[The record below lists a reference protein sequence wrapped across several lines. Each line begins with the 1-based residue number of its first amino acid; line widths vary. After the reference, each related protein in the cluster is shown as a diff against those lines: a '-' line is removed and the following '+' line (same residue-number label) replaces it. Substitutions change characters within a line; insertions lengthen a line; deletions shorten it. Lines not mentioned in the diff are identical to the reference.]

1 MSSMKDVFSSYHPA
15 INFSF
20 FTIVIFCGM
29 FFLHPLLLVISL
41 SAAFLY
47 YYYLNGKKAL
57 KLFFI
62 IVLPM
67 MVGVSLINPLFNHR
81 GVTVLGYFRHN
92 PITQESIF
100 YGAITGLMFGTIILW
115 FACYNKVMTSDKFVY
130 LFGRIIP
137 SMSLIFSMVLR
148 FVPKF
153 TNQFRIVSDAQ
164 RTLGR
169 DVGDKGKFQKIKQ
182 GIKETSIM
190 VTWSLENSL
199 DTADSMKARGYG
211 LPGRTAF
218 SIFRL
223 DSRDKLLLVGLG
235 GIVIVLIGGVILDQ
249 HRVQYFPRIIIPETT
264 SFSYI
269 LYGVY
274 TILCLLPIILN
285 VVEDLKWKHLQ
296 SRI

>member
-1 MSSMKDVFSSYHPA
+1 MKDVFSSYHPA

-20 FTIVIFCGM
+20 FTLVIFCGM
-29 FFLHPLLLVISL
+29 FFLHPVLLVISL

-47 YYYLNGKKAL
+47 YYYLNGKRAL
-57 KLFFI
+57 RLFFF
-62 IVLPM
+62 IVVPM

-81 GVTVLGYFRHN
+81 GVTILGYFRQN

-100 YGAITGLMFGTIILW
+100 YGGITGLMFGTIILW
-115 FACYNKVMTSDKFVY
+115 FACYNMVMTSDKFVY

-153 TNQFRIVSDAQ
+153 TNQFKIVSDAQ

-169 DVGDKGKFQKIKQ
+169 DVGKSGIFHKIGQ

-223 DSRDKLLLVGLG
+223 DSRDKTFLVGLG
-235 GIVIVLIGGVILDQ
+235 GILVVLIMAVAFGQ
-249 HRVQYFPRIIIPETT
+249 HRVQYFPRILYPETT
-264 SFSYI
+264 LFSYI
-269 LYGVY
+269 LYGTY
-274 TILCLLPIILN
+274 ILLCYLPIVIN
-285 VVEDLKWKHLQ
+285 MVEEVKWKHLQ

>member
-1 MSSMKDVFSSYHPA
+1 MKDVFASYHPA

-20 FTIVIFCGM
+20 FTLVIFCGM
-29 FFLHPLLLVISL
+29 FFLHPLLLLVSL
-41 SAAFLY
+41 SAAFFY
-47 YYYLNGKKAL
+47 YAYLNGKKAL

-62 IVLPM
+62 IILPM

-81 GVTVLGYFRHN
+81 GVTILGYFREN
-92 PITQESIF
+92 PVTRESIL
-100 YGAITGLMFGTIILW
+100 YGGITGLMFGTIILW
-115 FACYNKVMTSDKFVY
+115 FACYNIIMTSDKFVY
-130 LFGRIIP
+130 LFGKIIP

-153 TNQFRIVSDAQ
+153 TSQFRIVSDAQ

-169 DVGDKGKFQKIKQ
+169 DVSENGRFQKIKQ

-218 SIFRL
+218 SIFRF
-223 DSRDKLLLVGLG
+223 DSRDKVLLMGFLAIFLVL
-235 GIVIVLIGGVILDQ
+235 VISVVLDQ
-249 HRVQYFPRIIIPETT
+249 HRVQYFPRIIYPEIS
-264 SFSYI
+264 SFSFL

-274 TILCLLPIILN
+274 GLLCYLPIILN
-285 VVEDLKWKHLQ
+285 VLEDIKWKHLQ
-296 SRI
+296 SKI

>member
-1 MSSMKDVFSSYHPA
+1 MKDVFSSYHPA
-15 INFSF
+15 VNFSF
-20 FTIVIFCGM
+20 FTLVIFCGM
-29 FFLHPLLLVISL
+29 FFLHPLLLLISL
-41 SAAFLY
+41 CSAFLY

-57 KLFFI
+57 RLFFLVVI
-62 IVLPM
+62 PM
-67 MVGVSLINPLFNHR
+67 MVGISLINPLFNHR
-81 GVTVLGYFRHN
+81 GITILGYFRQN

-115 FACYNKVMTSDKFVY
+115 FACYNLVMTSDKFVY

-153 TNQFRIVSDAQ
+153 ANQFRVVADAQ

-169 DVGDKGKFQKIKQ
+169 DVGEGGIFHRIKQ

-211 LPGRTAF
+211 LSGRTAF

-223 DSRDKLLLVGLG
+223 DSRDKVF
-235 GIVIVLIGGVILDQ
+235 LIGLAGILLILLAGVVFDQ
-249 HRVQYFPRIIIPETT
+249 HRVQYFPRIIYPETT

-274 TILCLLPIILN
+274 AILCLLPIILN
-285 VVEDLKWKHLQ
+285 IVEEVKWKHLQ

>member
-1 MSSMKDVFSSYHPA
+1 MKDVFSSYHPA

-20 FTIVIFCGM
+20 FTLVIFCGM
-29 FFLHPLLLVISL
+29 FFLHPVLLVISL
-41 SAAFLY
+41 SAAFIY
-47 YYYLNGKKAL
+47 YYYLSGKKAL
-57 KLFFI
+57 KLFFLI
-62 IVLPM
+62 ILPM
-67 MVGVSLINPLFNHR
+67 MVGISLINPLFNHR
-81 GVTVLGYFRHN
+81 GVTILGYFRQN

-115 FACYNKVMTSDKFVY
+115 FACYNTVMTSDKFVY

-153 TNQFRIVSDAQ
+153 ANQFRVVSDAQ

-169 DVGDKGKFQKIKQ
+169 DVGESGIFHRIKQ

-211 LPGRTAF
+211 LAGRTAF
-218 SIFRL
+218 SVFRL
-223 DSRDKLLLVGLG
+223 DSRDKLLLM
-235 GIVIVLIGGVILDQ
+235 VLGVILLVLISGVVFEQ
-249 HRVQYFPRIIIPETT
+249 HRVQYFPIVIFPVTT

-274 TILCLLPIILN
+274 AILCFLPIILN
-285 VVEDLKWKHLQ
+285 GMEDVKWRHLQ

>member
-1 MSSMKDVFSSYHPA
+1 MKDVFSSYHPA

-20 FTIVIFCGM
+20 FTLVIFCGM
-29 FFLHPLLLVISL
+29 FFLHPLLLIISL
-41 SAAFLY
+41 SSAFLY

-57 KLFFI
+57 KLFFAI
-62 IVLPM
+62 ILPM
-67 MVGVSLINPLFNHR
+67 MVGISLINPLFNHR
-81 GVTVLGYFRHN
+81 GMTILGYFRQN

-115 FACYNKVMTSDKFVY
+115 FACYNMVMTSDKFVY

-153 TNQFRIVSDAQ
+153 ANQFRLVSDAQ

-169 DVGDKGKFQKIKQ
+169 DVGESGIFPRLKQ

-218 SIFRL
+218 SIFRF
-223 DSRDKLLLVGLG
+223 DNRDKLLLIALG
-235 GIVIVLIGGVILDQ
+235 AILLILIIGVAFGQ
-249 HRVQYFPRIIIPETT
+249 HRVQYFPIVLFPDLTL
-264 SFSYI
+264 FSYI

-274 TILCLLPIILN
+274 TLLCLLPIILN
-285 VVEDLKWKHLQ
+285 GMEDVKWKHLQ
-296 SRI
+296 SKI

>member
-1 MSSMKDVFSSYHPA
+1 MKDVFSSYHPA

-20 FTIVIFCGM
+20 FTLVIFCGM
-29 FFLHPLLLVISL
+29 FFLHPLLLTISL
-41 SAAFLY
+41 IAAFIY

-57 KLFFI
+57 KLFFLLI
-62 IVLPM
+62 LPM

-81 GVTVLGYFRHN
+81 GMTILGYFRQN

-115 FACYNKVMTSDKFVY
+115 FACYNLVMTSDKFIY
-130 LFGRIIP
+130 LFGRVVP

-153 TNQFRIVSDAQ
+153 ANQFRVVADAQ

-169 DVGDKGKFQKIKQ
+169 DVGEGGVFHRIKQ

-218 SIFRL
+218 SIFRF
-223 DSRDKLLLVGLG
+223 DSRDRMLSLGLAGILLILVA
-235 GIVIVLIGGVILDQ
+235 GVVFGQ
-249 HRVQYFPRIIIPETT
+249 HRVQYFPIVVFPETNT
-264 SFSYI
+264 FSYI

-274 TILCLLPIILN
+274 AILCFLPIILN
-285 VVEDLKWKHLQ
+285 GMEDAKWKHLQ

>member
-1 MSSMKDVFSSYHPA
+1 MKDVFSSYHPA

-20 FTIVIFCGM
+20 FTLVIFCGM
-29 FFLHPLLLVISL
+29 FFLHPVLLVISL
-41 SAAFLY
+41 SGAFLY

-67 MVGVSLINPLFNHR
+67 MVGISLINPLFNHR
-81 GVTVLGYFRHN
+81 GVTIIGYFRQN

-115 FACYNKVMTSDKFVY
+115 FACYNMVMTSDKFVY

-153 TNQFRIVSDAQ
+153 TRQFKIVSDAQ
-164 RTLGR
+164 CTLGR
-169 DVGDKGKFQKIKQ
+169 DVSDKGKFQKIKQ

-211 LPGRTAF
+211 LPRRTAF

-223 DSRDKLLLVGLG
+223 DGRDKTM
-235 GIVIVLIGGVILDQ
+235 LIGLAGVLLILILGVVFEQ
-249 HRVQYFPRIIIPETT
+249 HRVQYFPKIIYPEIT
-264 SFSYI
+264 SFSFV

-285 VVEDLKWKHLQ
+285 VVEDVKWKHLQ

>member
-1 MSSMKDVFSSYHPA
+1 
-15 INFSF
+15 
-20 FTIVIFCGM
+20 M
-29 FFLHPLLLVISL
+29 FFLHPLLLIISL
-41 SAAFLY
+41 SSAFLY

-57 KLFFI
+57 KLFSLI
-62 IVLPM
+62 ILPM
-67 MVGVSLINPLFNHR
+67 MVGISLINPLFNHR
-81 GVTVLGYFRHN
+81 GMTILGYFRQN

-115 FACYNKVMTSDKFVY
+115 FACYNMVMTSDKFVY

-153 TNQFRIVSDAQ
+153 TNQFRLVSDTQ

-169 DVGDKGKFQKIKQ
+169 DVGESGLFPRLKQ

-218 SIFRL
+218 SIFRF
-223 DSRDKLLLVGLG
+223 DNRDKLLL
-235 GIVIVLIGGVILDQ
+235 IVLGAILLVLIIGVAFGQ
-249 HRVQYFPRIIIPETT
+249 HRVQYFPIVLFPETT
-264 SFSYI
+264 LFSFI

-274 TILCLLPIILN
+274 TLLCLLPIILN
-285 VVEDLKWKHLQ
+285 GMEDVKWKHLQ